1 MKIHFYV
8 LIVTSKLFFN
18 NKRLMNDFEV
28 FAAYVWC
35 CEWHNNKV
43 DLKLIAN
50 QRFFNLKHSFSR
62 IQLIKFHGH
71 KKSAKCQFTKILSWI
86 DS

>member
-1 MKIHFYV
+1 
-8 LIVTSKLFFN
+8 
-18 NKRLMNDFEV
+18 MNVFEV

-50 QRFFNLKHSFSR
+50 QRFFNLKHSFSQ

-71 KKSAKCQFTKILSWI
+71 KKSAKCQFKKILSWI
-86 DS
+86 NG

>member
-28 FAAYVWC
+28 FAAYVLDI
-35 CEWHNNKV
+35 V
-43 DLKLIAN
+43 AN
-50 QRFFNLKHSFSR
+50 GTT
-62 IQLIKFHGH
+62 IKP
-71 KKSAKCQFTKILSWI
+71 I
-86 DS
+86 

>member
-1 MKIHFYV
+1 MILKFS
-8 LIVTSKLFFN
+8 LLMFDN
-18 NKRLMNDFEV
+18 NK
-28 FAAYVWC
+28 A
-35 CEWHNNKV
+35 

-71 KKSAKCQFTKILSWI
+71 KKSAKCQFKKILS
-86 DS
+86 